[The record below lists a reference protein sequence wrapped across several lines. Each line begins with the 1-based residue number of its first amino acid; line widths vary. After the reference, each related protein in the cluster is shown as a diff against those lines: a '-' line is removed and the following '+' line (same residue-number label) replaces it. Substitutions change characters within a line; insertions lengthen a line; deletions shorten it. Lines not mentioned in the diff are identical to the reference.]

1 MRKLLTIL
9 LATAILAALAA
20 TALAATKTVKVGDDY
35 YVRPSGVP
43 TVSVS
48 RNTSVVWQFRGS
60 APHNVTVSSG
70 PVKFRSGTKNSGSYR
85 RTMTRRGTYT
95 IYCTIHGASD
105 QKMKLVVK

>member
-1 MRKLLTIL
+1 MRKLLTL
-9 LATAILAALAA
+9 MLATAILAALAA
-20 TALAATKTVKVGDDY
+20 TAFAATRTVKVGDAY

-48 RNTSVVWQFRGS
+48 RNTTVSWQFRGG

-70 PVKFRSGTKNSGSYR
+70 PVKFRSTTKNSGSYR
-85 RTMTRRGTYT
+85 RKMTRRGTYT